1 MWASASARH
10 AFRIDDTYVS
20 NASFRRQVREP
31 RLART
36 NHPFVELVFRE
47 MPRYFFHFKRGQ
59 VTLLDQEGVELAD
72 IEQAVKRSRPV
83 RAKRLY
89 RKTFSKEFRR
99 TVGRSSLPMKDG
111 IQWSNLPF

>member
-72 IEQAVKRSRPV
+72 IEQAVKEAARRAQAIVIERRSARNFGE
-83 RAKRLY
+83 R
-89 RKTFSKEFRR
+89 
-99 TVGRSSLPMKDG
+99 
-111 IQWSNLPF
+111 